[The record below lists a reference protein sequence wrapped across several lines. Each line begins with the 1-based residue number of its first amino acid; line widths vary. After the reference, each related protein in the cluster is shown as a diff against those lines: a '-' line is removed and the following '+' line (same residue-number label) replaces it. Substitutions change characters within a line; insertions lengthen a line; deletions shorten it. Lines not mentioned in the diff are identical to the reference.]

1 MLPYGTKLFK
11 EGDRVVKIL
20 LVGYSATWKQRVL
33 GALPDEADVT
43 IKGDQLEAAIMQE
56 RATFDLYILGNR
68 LLSETRAAVYL
79 LEEAQIVEDK
89 TPTIVFSQEFDAPAA
104 DRIVELGATLI
115 RSDATDADELLAQSV
130 RKLLKIA

>member
-1 MLPYGTKLFK
+1 
-11 EGDRVVKIL
+11 VKIL